1 MDWMR
6 AVPGPSRPADR
17 DKDRLAGHR
26 NQGANIALA
35 GSMAVQM
42 VKTSFLR
49 QAVDG

>member
-1 MDWMR
+1 MVWMR
-6 AVPGPSRPADR
+6 AVPGPSRPADG

-26 NQGANIALA
+26 KQGANIAQS
-35 GSMAVQM
+35 GTTAVQM